1 MIKASLRE
9 ATNSSLIADIV
20 ATDRHGQP
28 VLIAE
33 VKRGKAGRDAKRQ
46 LRREL
51 AAVKPAAPF
60 GMLVDDEFIRLFR
73 WNGRGL
79 SAELARFGTSEIL
92 KEYDPDFGS
101 KRIFEPYMVALV
113 EAWLRDLAYRWKREE
128 PPGLKEMSAAKLVA
142 RINGGDTHSE
152 VRVGGGVALS

>member
-51 AAVKPAAPF
+51 AAVKNLSGCF
-60 GMLVDDEFIRLFR
+60 DGMDGVFLRNWRVLGRRKSSRSTIRTSGRSEFLSRIWSHWSRRGFATSR
-73 WNGRGL
+73 IAGRGR
-79 SAELARFGTSEIL
+79 SHPA
-92 KEYDPDFGS
+92 
-101 KRIFEPYMVALV
+101 
-113 EAWLRDLAYRWKREE
+113 
-128 PPGLKEMSAAKLVA
+128 
-142 RINGGDTHSE
+142 
-152 VRVGGGVALS
+152 